1 MRMRD
6 IKMENYLL
14 KRIGFTSEDNYV
26 ILYSLSKENFTNSN
40 KNIKSSVLISII
52 QEKPKN
58 RSKKVKEVKLSITK
72 EQAEN
77 LLKIHEEN
85 ELVKEINS
93 IITQ

>member
-1 MRMRD
+1 MRMRE

>member
-1 MRMRD
+1 
-6 IKMENYLL
+6 MENYLL